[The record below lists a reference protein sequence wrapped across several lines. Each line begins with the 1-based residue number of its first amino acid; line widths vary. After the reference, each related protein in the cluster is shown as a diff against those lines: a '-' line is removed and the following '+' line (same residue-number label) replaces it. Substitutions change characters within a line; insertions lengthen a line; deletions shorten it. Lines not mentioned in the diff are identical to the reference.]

1 MDVCEA
7 KMSFYYQKAKCE
19 YLKNSDKCTKFFHSM
34 VKRNAKRNFITTV
47 HKGDGLCNFSLEEVA
62 DEFMQFYSDALGK
75 NGPR

>member
-34 VKRNAKRNFITTV
+34 VKRNFITTV

-62 DEFMQFYSDALGK
+62 DEFMQFYSDLLGK
-75 NGPR
+75 NSLR